1 MNLREPLLTEEKGQF
16 SEWLTHV
23 GGHMPHN
30 SSHVKQQPSPPSTAP
45 PYKLSPRNRPSSQ
58 ERISFD
64 KSSLSN
70 RRETAVVRA
79 ARASTRRRTES
90 GNTLDEMMRDCS
102 PPCPGSPVAS
112 TGLKVRA
119 KKLKKIRTRSQSPT
133 VSLAARRSA
142 HSPTRKRTASAT
154 STSSLTSNDAAA
166 TAVVVA
172 TAATTS
178 MSTSMSTSD
187 DLYTF
192 KDRRADDDG
201 DVMSSLRTLQQNL
214 QVFRLSRRDTSFTT
228 TTTTTP
234 HMRKDQ
240 FLRNVI
246 TSNNAMNVSIRTIML
261 KHLMQLYRAIKH
273 PELGKNSAEKR
284 RMKEERKTRR
294 KYI

>member
-166 TAVVVA
+166 TATAVVVA

-187 DLYTF
+187 D
-192 KDRRADDDG
+192 D

-214 QVFRLSRRDTSFTT
+214 KVFRLSRRDTSFTS

-284 RMKEERKTRR
+284 RMKEERR
-294 KYI
+294 